1 MATKNSFQIIKT
13 TFLKMLTSNRAEE
26 VAYNVLDVFCFLGAS
41 HILQSDNGREFS
53 NKVVKELLIMWPGCK
68 LLHGKP
74 RYSQSQGSVER
85 ANQDVESILACW
97 LKENDTSHWAEVC
110 SIPEKFRHHRGI
122 GRSPYKAM
130 FGENRYNG
138 S

>member
-1 MATKNSFQIIKT
+1 MGSQAIPSC
-13 TFLKMLTSNRAEE
+13 RA
-26 VAYNVLDVFCFLGAS
+26 L
-41 HILQSDNGREFS
+41 
-53 NKVVKELLIMWPGCK
+53 
-68 LLHGKP
+68 
-74 RYSQSQGSVER
+74 SVER

-97 LKENDTSHWAEVC
+97 LKENDTSHWAEGG
-110 SIPEKFRHHRGI
+110 GI